1 MIVMMSVMSA
11 VLLLVPPPERR
22 EQSQQRPLSTEM
34 NDIVTTEINKGDIV
48 RDNYHERDIVTA
60 MMSILSAARG
70 L

>member
-11 VLLLVPPPERR
+11 VHLLVPPPEGHGLF
-22 EQSQQRPLSTEM
+22 QQRPLRTVM